1 MGEPKRFVQTRV
13 SSDFYAQLEAAARE
27 DHRSIASL
35 IFVVLER
42 HLQERTPPI
51 VLGGHAPR
59 PRPRHRR
66 GGR

>member
-13 SSDFYAQLEAAARE
+13 SPDFYAQLEAAARE
-27 DHRSIASL
+27 DRRSIASL

-42 HLQERTPPI
+42 HLQERKPPI
-51 VLGGHAPR
+51 VLGGRAR
-59 PRPRHRR
+59 TRPRHRR